1 MATPNWHVIF
11 ILLFLGQWGS
21 LVSCISTPV
30 QEEPNVRH
38 RQLRAASRQSDLL
51 RRDQGI
57 RRTFTANLVYTEFEN
72 TYGGESVFASRIQIE
87 SDVPILVLED
97 IEHHLNG
104 VECTD
109 SAIKLSFENKSGAEA
124 VRHACHHENG
134 SYAITSHITCN
145 SEESRSVFK
154 IDGITLSDD
163 GVSLVMQASRTPWKQ
178 AFRTFDIDFGY
189 TDEPHSF
196 RHRSNILRRQNAPST
211 TTAVITAQTI
221 PTASHTATSIPTVYS
236 AVSVPTITIPTLSA
250 TATSL
255 SINLATQILNSTFH
269 FPIEQIQKVPVN
281 IGCKNCT
288 TTGQLVL
295 TQGTFKIDINPFDGT
310 PFHFISGGNV
320 QLQANGVS
328 AHIELISIPSGT
340 ATYSHDLFSIPVVGF
355 VIPELGQAGITFTP
369 SIIAHFQISGG
380 VEFTYGFD
388 IQVPTGSYVNVDFGD
403 LSNSSVKGFDA
414 ATITALPFQAN
425 TTDITLTVQTA
436 LRPTI
441 PIGFSFDND
450 DFTVQVAVFLD
461 LPSVSAVVS
470 PQSHTD
476 ASCVPLNST
485 NATLPTDKSISS
497 ATLTEL
503 LAQMGD
509 LTLIEPTVE
518 IDVAFGGNFKAAIS
532 PLPNV
537 AFGTST
543 TLLSTTFALPTACL
557 AWSSGFTPA
566 TAMLAQLTS
575 SVLASSASASSASA
589 ASASAAAAASS
600 SEAAKASA
608 SATKHSGVG
617 GRPVP
622 GWTGNGGAWETAVL
636 GLIGVA
642 VGFVRL

>member
-1 MATPNWHVIF
+1 MATLDWHVIF

-21 LVSCISTPV
+21 LVSCTSTSV
-30 QEEPNVRH
+30 QEEPNVPH

-51 RRDQGI
+51 QRDQEI

-72 TYGGESVFASRIQIE
+72 TYGGESVFASRVQIE

-163 GVSLVMQASRTPWKQ
+163 GSSLVMQASRTPWKQ

-189 TDEPHSF
+189 TGEPHSF
-196 RHRSNILRRQNAPST
+196 RRHSNILRRQNAAST
-211 TTAVITAQTI
+211 TTAAITAQTI
-221 PTASHTATSIPTVYS
+221 STALYTATSVPTVYS
-236 AVSVPTITIPTLSA
+236 AVSVPTITIPTSSA

-269 FPIEQIQKVPVN
+269 LPIEQIQKVPIN

-295 TQGTFKIDINPFDGT
+295 TQGTFKIDINPFEGT
-310 PFHFISGGNV
+310 PFHLITGGNV

-340 ATYSHDLFSIPVVGF
+340 AKYSHDLFSIPVVGF
-355 VIPELGQAGITFTP
+355 VIPELGRAGITFTP
-369 SIIAHFQISGG
+369 SIIAQFQISGG

-425 TTDITLTVQTA
+425 ITDITLTVQTA
-436 LRPTI
+436 LRPAI

-450 DFTVQVAVFLD
+450 DFTVQVAVSLD
-461 LPSVSAVVS
+461 LPSVSAIIS

-485 NATLPTDKSISS
+485 NATLPTNNGISS

-509 LTLIEPTVE
+509 LTLIEPAVE
-518 IDVAFGGNFKAAIS
+518 IDVAFGGNFKAAIN
-532 PLPNV
+532 PL

-600 SEAAKASA
+600 SKAA
-608 SATKHSGVG
+608 KHSGAG

-622 GWTGNGGAWETAVL
+622 GWTGNGGVWETAVL
-636 GLIGVA
+636 GLVGVA
-642 VGFVRL
+642 VGFVML